1 MPKALVE
8 SRSLNVTEAKT
19 SGKLQI
25 GLISP
30 GWGSSGYYS
39 QQVLESAAT
48 AKIFPAGTQMF
59 LDHPSESEQ
68 YDRPERSVRDLA
80 AILTGDA
87 TWDGEQLVGEAQ
99 VFGPYVDMLTDP
111 TMATAI
117 GVSIRASAQASIGE
131 AEGRKG
137 QIITELVSAES
148 VDFVTKAGRGGKI
161 LAVIESARP
170 VVVNERAVAHGVT
183 EATANDLREQLQNE
197 IRAANPGDA
206 VWSWVRDFDQTKVW
220 FDVETADDLATYEQ
234 AYTVDDQGVVT
245 LTGDKTEVRVRTEYV
260 PITLTAQPA
269 TATEGG
275 RTDVPAPA
283 GQTHPTPQSQE
294 DSMGNIQVDEA
305 QHRLVTETAGRVPTL
320 EAERDTAQKE
330 RDASRV
336 ELATY
341 RAREAARPAVA
352 KKVGESQLP
361 ATRKARI
368 VESVLKQVRVD
379 ESGNANGDELVAVTE
394 AEVTEAET
402 EIAEIAESLGIGRVS
417 GFGRPADTT
426 TITEADAAKAIASAF
441 GYQVKEA

>member
-8 SRSLNVTEAKT
+8 SSRPLKVTEAKT

-25 GLISP
+25 GLITP

-39 QQVLESAAT
+39 QQVLESAAA
-48 AKIFPAGTQMF
+48 AKVFPAGTQMF
-59 LDHPSESEQ
+59 LDHPSESER
-68 YDRPERSVRDLA
+68 YERPERSVRDLA

-99 VFGPYVDMLTDP
+99 VFGPYVEMLTDP
-111 TMATAI
+111 AMASAI
-117 GVSIRASAQASIGE
+117 GVSIRASAQATIGE

-148 VDFVTKAGRGGKI
+148 VDFVTKAGRGGRI

-170 VVVNERAVAHGVT
+170 AVVNERAVSHGVA

-197 IRAANPGDA
+197 VRAANPGDA

-234 AYTVDDQGVVT
+234 AYTVDGQGVVT

-260 PITLTAQPA
+260 PVTQPDQPA
-269 TATEGG
+269 TATESG

-283 GQTHPTPQSQE
+283 GQTHPTQQSQE

-305 QHRLVTETAGRVPTL
+305 EHRRVTETAGRVPAL
-320 EAERDTAQKE
+320 EAERDTAVRE
-330 RDASRV
+330 RDASRA

-352 KKVGESQLP
+352 KKVGESSLP

-368 VESVLKQVRVD
+368 VESVLRQVRLD
-379 ESGNANGDELVAVTE
+379 ESGAANADELVSITEREVRE
-394 AEVTEAET
+394 AEV
-402 EIAEIAESLGIGRVS
+402 EIAEIAESLGVGRVH
-417 GFGRPADTT
+417 GFGRTVSESAGATVDDF
-426 TITEADAAKAIASAF
+426 DAAF
-441 GYQVKEA
+441 GVTTSREG